1 MVKTDSCHFFKSTLL
16 RYDFH
21 TMKHAPFK
29 CMVQWILRNIYNH
42 VTTTAIKIQK
52 NSIDPQSSVQP
63 SILIFIECLLRH
75 LAYCLPEMVQLS
87 QPRRHRGS
95 FKIEHRCEC
104 DTMDLGSYFKW
115 LNHCIKYYILPPAV
129 VLIWGMPSHTHTSNS
144 VMLYLKEEEMPSHIL
159 LTMSFCPKA
168 KELVHITSY

>member
-1 MVKTDSCHFFKSTLL
+1 MVNTDSCHFFKSTLL
-16 RYDFH
+16 RYNFH

-42 VTTTAIKIQK
+42 VTTTTIKIQK
-52 NSIDPQSSVQP
+52 NSIHPQSSVQP

-87 QPRRHRGS
+87 QPRRLRGS

-115 LNHCIKYYILPPAV
+115 LNHCIKYYIFPRQWFLLEV
-129 VLIWGMPSHTHTSNS
+129 RLLTHTSNS
-144 VMLYLKEEEMPSHIL
+144 VMPYLKEEEMPSHIL
-159 LTMSFCPKA
+159 LTISFCPKA